1 MEPSPAPNS
10 SNMTG
15 PNSHSPHTRVADAA
29 PLLLPLDPSSRT
41 PLHRQIYD
49 GVRAGILAGRFAA
62 SMRLPSTRVLAA
74 ELGVARNTVVLAF
87 DQLVAEGYL
96 STRRG
101 GGTRVRAAMPDSL
114 MGVRAAR
121 PAARAIRE
129 SAPPKSQTP
138 SRVPARWAR
147 IMARD
152 PEFGARRDGVAAP
165 FTLGM
170 PAVDAFPAT
179 LWSRITARRWR
190 NGAVYLG
197 HAATA
202 GDVALRNAIA
212 AYVTSARGARCT
224 PEQIFIVSGAQQA
237 LDLAARVLVEPGDDV
252 WMEDPGYAG
261 ARAALAG
268 AGARVIGVPVDEE
281 GMNVGAGERAAPN
294 ARLAYVTP
302 SHQFPLGTIM
312 SASRRLALLT
322 WARRVEG
329 WVLEDDY
336 DSEFRYAGR
345 PIPCLQGL
353 DAERGDTRRV
363 LYIGTF
369 SKTLAPAL
377 RLGYLIV
384 PDELID
390 AFRVARAI
398 AGGHAPTT
406 DQGVLA
412 DFIGEGHYVRHVRRV
427 RALCAERQ
435 QALLEA
441 AGEEIGSAMQ
451 LAPDAAGLHM
461 VGWLREGVSD
471 DVAAA
476 AALREGVDV
485 APLSRYSARTPA
497 RGALLLGY
505 AAFDESE
512 IREGV
517 RRLARA
523 LAGA

>member
-1 MEPSPAPNS
+1 
-10 SNMTG
+10 MTG
-15 PNSHSPHTRVADAA
+15 PIKRVPRTRVADAT
-29 PLLLPLDPSSRT
+29 PLLVPLDPSSRT
-41 PLHRQIYD
+41 SLHRQIYD
-49 GVRAGILAGRFAA
+49 GVRAGILERRFAA
-62 SMRLPSTRVLAA
+62 NMRLPSTRVLAA

-96 STRRG
+96 SARRG
-101 GGTRVRAAMPDSL
+101 GGTRVRATMPDSL
-114 MGVRAAR
+114 ISVRAAR

-129 SAPPKSQTP
+129 SPPSKAPSP

-152 PEFGARRDGVAAP
+152 PEFGTRRDGPIVP
-165 FTLGM
+165 FALGI
-170 PAVDAFPAT
+170 PAVDAFPSE

-190 NGAVYLG
+190 SGAIYLG

-202 GDVALRNAIA
+202 GDEALRNAIA
-212 AYVTSARGARCT
+212 AYVTSSRGARCA
-224 PEQIFIVSGAQQA
+224 PDQIFIVSGAQQA
-237 LDLAARVLVEPGDDV
+237 LDLAARVLVEPDDAV
-252 WMEDPGYAG
+252 WIEDPGYAG

-268 AGARVIGVPVDEE
+268 AGARVVGVPVDDE
-281 GMNVGAGERAAPN
+281 GMDVGAGERAHPE
-294 ARLAYVTP
+294 ARLVYVTP

-322 WARRVEG
+322 WARRVGG

-353 DAERGDTRRV
+353 DAERGGAGRV
-363 LYIGTF
+363 IYIGTF

-384 PDELID
+384 PDELVD

-441 AGEEIGSAMQ
+441 AKEELGDAMM

-461 VGWLREGVSD
+461 VGWLRSGVS

-476 AALREGVDV
+476 DAALREGVDA
-485 APLSRYSARTPA
+485 APLSRYSASTPT

-517 RRLARA
+517 RRLSRA
-523 LAGA
+523 LARM

>member
-1 MEPSPAPNS
+1 
-10 SNMTG
+10 MTG

-281 GMNVGAGERAAPN
+281 GMDVAAGERAAPN

-322 WARRVEG
+322 WARRMGG
-329 WVLEDDY
+329 W
-336 DSEFRYAGR
+336 
-345 PIPCLQGL
+345 
-353 DAERGDTRRV
+353 
-363 LYIGTF
+363 
-369 SKTLAPAL
+369 
-377 RLGYLIV
+377 
-384 PDELID
+384 
-390 AFRVARAI
+390 
-398 AGGHAPTT
+398 
-406 DQGVLA
+406 
-412 DFIGEGHYVRHVRRV
+412 
-427 RALCAERQ
+427 
-435 QALLEA
+435 
-441 AGEEIGSAMQ
+441 
-451 LAPDAAGLHM
+451 
-461 VGWLREGVSD
+461 
-471 DVAAA
+471 
-476 AALREGVDV
+476 
-485 APLSRYSARTPA
+485 
-497 RGALLLGY
+497 
-505 AAFDESE
+505 
-512 IREGV
+512 
-517 RRLARA
+517 
-523 LAGA
+523 